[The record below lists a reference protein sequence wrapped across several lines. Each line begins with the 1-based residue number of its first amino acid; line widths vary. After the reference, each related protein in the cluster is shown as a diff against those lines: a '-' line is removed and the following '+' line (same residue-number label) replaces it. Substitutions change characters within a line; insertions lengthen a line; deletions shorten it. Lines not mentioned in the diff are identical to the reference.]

1 MKNKLTCE
9 LLLQYLSD
17 YIDNALYE
25 ELTTE
30 AQAHLASCNNC
41 RVVLDTT
48 QQTLFLFRNQGAR
61 KIPLERRQ
69 RLFAQLQEVFLRDKK
84 TEY

>member
-61 KIPLERRQ
+61 KIPSRSAFVRAAS
-69 RLFAQLQEVFLRDKK
+69 RSVFAG
-84 TEY
+84 